1 MTQLSVQTIKNNLV
15 YPISTEALGIHQ
27 TVLPG
32 LKSAVVAGVTY
43 AAVPHTLDHAVVLN
57 NLGYKAPSPIR
68 LTYDWPGKFTPYA
81 HQLET
86 ADFLTV
92 NKRAFCLNGMGTGKT
107 MSVLWAADYLMK
119 IGKVKRA
126 LILSPLS
133 TLQQVWAREIF
144 ANLPNRKYAVLHG
157 SRQKRLDLLKQP
169 ADFYIIN
176 HDGVEVITEELLK
189 RLDIDMIVIDEVAVL
204 RNQKTKR
211 WKIVKEM
218 VNRDVWCWGLT
229 GTPTPNCPTD
239 AYAQM
244 KLIRPENYN
253 GHFTKFKMTTMM
265 QLGQFKWIPR
275 RGAEEIVNGIL
286 KPALRYALEDC
297 IELPPT
303 IYHEREAELSA
314 EQKVHYKA
322 LERQAVTEIRGK
334 QITAVNSAVLISKLT
349 QVACGVTYAGEE
361 GKAEIDFGPR
371 LAVLKEAIEES
382 ESKVIVFVPF
392 TGVLDALH
400 RELSKEW
407 SCAVIDGGTSS
418 SKRNQIF
425 DAFRSTPNPRILIAN
440 PQTMAHGLTLTE
452 ASMIIWYAPIYS
464 NEYYEQANAR
474 IVRPGQTMKTN
485 IVHIAATS
493 VERRVYSVLREK
505 GALQGVILDLARDAK

>member
-15 YPISTEALGIHQ
+15 YQPDVLAQHQ
-27 TVLPG
+27 TIFPT
-32 LKSAVVAGVTY
+32 LKFATLANGETY
-43 AAVPHTLDHAVVLN
+43 AAIPHTLDHAVVLN

-68 LTYDWPGKFTPYA
+68 LTYDWPGKYTPYA

-86 ADFLTV
+86 SDFLTL
-92 NKRAFCLNGMGTGKT
+92 NKRAFCLSGMGSGKS
-107 MSVLWAADYLMK
+107 MSVLWAEDYLMK
-119 IGKVKRA
+119 IGKVRRA

-144 ANLPNRKYAVLHG
+144 ANLPSRTYAVLHG
-157 SRQKRLDLLKQP
+157 SRQKRLDMLKTK

-176 HDGVEVITEELLK
+176 HDGVEVISEELLK
-189 RLDIDMIVIDEVAVL
+189 REDIDMIIIDEVAVL

-211 WKIVKEM
+211 WKIVKAM

-265 QLGQFKWIPR
+265 QLGQFKWVPR
-275 RGAEEIVNGIL
+275 KGTEEIIANVL
-286 KPALRYALEDC
+286 KPSIRFATRDC

-303 IYHEREAELSA
+303 IYHDREAELSA

-334 QITAVNSAVLISKLT
+334 EITAVNSAILISKLVQT
-349 QVACGVTYAGEE
+349 ACGCVYAGEE
-361 GKAEIDFGPR
+361 GKAEVDFGPR
-371 LAVLKEAIEES
+371 LAVLKEAIEEADA
-382 ESKVIVFVPF
+382 KIIVFVPF

-400 RELSKEW
+400 RELSKHW
-407 SCAVIDGGTSS
+407 SCEVVDGGTSS

-425 DAFRSTPNPRILIAN
+425 DAFRSTDNPHIIIAN

-452 ASMIIWYAPIYS
+452 ADTIVWFAPVYS

-474 IVRPGQTMKTN
+474 IVRPGQTKKTN
-485 IVHIAATS
+485 IVHIAATA
-493 VERRVYSVLREK
+493 VERRIYAVLREK